1 MDFRDIDVRSD
12 TSKDNVSSKFLKP
25 GATNS
30 LPKSADISPGPG
42 FMVRTRFDR
51 PDADVVAGFEHF
63 ESTDI
68 SDSLNRLYAMGPG
81 IHNVVN
87 DAPLCGPVCTVK
99 VYPGDNL
106 MVHKILDIAQPGD
119 VVVVDGSGSMNAAL
133 IGDLVSNKA
142 RHRGIQGFIIDGLV
156 RDLPGLRECG
166 LPIYAR
172 GVTPFGPL
180 HRGPGEINY
189 PVACGGI
196 VVNPGDIVRA
206 DPSGVAVVPRDW
218 APEILKRL
226 RAGEEKLAAYTA
238 NVKRGVFS
246 NAWVDDQLEAAGCI
260 FDD

>member
-1 MDFRDIDVRSD
+1 MDFHD
-12 TSKDNVSSKFLKP
+12 TGTAGRAGNGKLPDRLLGRAPANP
-25 GATNS
+25 Q
-30 LPKSADISPGPG
+30 PKSADISPGPG
-42 FMVRTRFDR
+42 FMVRRSFER
-51 PDADVVAGFEHF
+51 PDAQVVAGFARF

-106 MVHKILDIAQPGD
+106 MVHKILDIARPGD

-133 IGDLVSNKA
+133 IGDLVANKA

-196 VVNPGDIVRA
+196 VVNPGDVVRA
-206 DPSGVAVVPRDW
+206 DLSGVAVVPRDW

-226 RAGEEKLAAYTA
+226 QAGEDKLATYTA
-238 NVKRGVFS
+238 DVKRGAFS